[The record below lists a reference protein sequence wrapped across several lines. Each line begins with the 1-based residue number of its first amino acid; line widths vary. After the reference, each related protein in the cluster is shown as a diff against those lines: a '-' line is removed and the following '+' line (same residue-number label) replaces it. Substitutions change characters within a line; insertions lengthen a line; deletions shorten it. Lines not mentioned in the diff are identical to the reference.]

1 MEDYKGM
8 LAELADL
15 ATEEQA
21 MFTISVI
28 TKSDESFHGF
38 MDARERL
45 SKWIVEHAAVI
56 DEVFRR
62 QSALGIIFVSDMT
75 EHFIRR
81 ILEGRNLEFHQL
93 ARLRPHV
100 FMRQGHPL
108 SGEASV
114 TLEQLH
120 QYPYAAFTQSDT
132 NLNYA
137 EEAVVGTG
145 AQFDRVVCVS
155 DRATAYNV
163 MAHTNCVS
171 TGSGVL
177 PEGFGDD
184 RLVTVPLTG
193 QHDMRLGYIKLRSV
207 PLSESGREFVD
218 ILRQILRE
226 LEG

>member
-1 MEDYKGM
+1 MKTMLFLYNPTAGKGRVT
-8 LAELADL
+8 ADL
-15 ATEEQA
+15 AA
-21 MFTISVI
+21 VLDVFTKAGYLTTVYP
-28 TKSDESFHGF
+28 TQGKA
-38 MDARERL
+38 DAPR
-45 SKWIVEHAAVI
+45 IAA
-56 DEVFRR
+56 E
-62 QSALGIIFVSDMT
+62 LG
-75 EHFIRR
+75 
-81 ILEGRNLEFHQL
+81 G
-93 ARLRPHV
+93 
-100 FMRQGHPL
+100 
-108 SGEASV
+108 
-114 TLEQLH
+114 
-120 QYPYAAFTQSDT
+120 
-132 NLNYA
+132 
-137 EEAVVGTG
+137 
-145 AQFDRVVCVS
+145 QFDRVVCVS